1 MNKLYTLLLSLIIL
15 ANCSSNNINDFSG
28 LKQKALEIP
37 PDFALTPPGKGEI
50 ANENAAQ
57 NETEIVS
64 DIETLILDST
74 GQAENNKVKEETDN
88 SGSLEKFIEEQ
99 FDQLEVET
107 TD

>member
-15 ANCSSNNINDFSG
+15 ANCSSNNITDNPNVGGFG
-28 LKQKALEIP
+28 
-37 PDFALTPPGKGEI
+37 
-50 ANENAAQ
+50 Q